1 MTTIFTFDLGSPY
14 AWLAA
19 ERIESVAPGPVVWEP
34 VSLGAIF
41 QATGRSSWAMGDPDR
56 RAAGMA
62 EIERRARAR
71 GLGPI
76 VWPDPW
82 PSHYLLAM
90 RAATFA
96 DTVGQVHSFALAAF
110 RLAFLEG
117 RDLAEPAHVA
127 QAARRAGLDPGETLA
142 AAQRP
147 EIKDRLRATTA
158 AALERGVFGVPTFA
172 AGDGLRWG
180 DDRLDE
186 MAVRVAA
193 CRPGGHTDPRFDTE
207 EGG

>member
-1 MTTIFTFDLGSPY
+1 MIFTFDLGSPY

-19 ERIESVAPGPVVWEP
+19 ERVDDAVDEPVTWEP

-41 QATGRSSWAMGDPDR
+41 KATGRSSWALGDPER

-62 EIERRARAR
+62 EIERRARRR

-96 DTVGQVHSFALAAF
+96 DSAGELRSFTLSAF

-117 RDLAEPAHVA
+117 RDLAQPPHVAEAARRSGLDPAQVLA
-127 QAARRAGLDPGETLA
+127 QAAR
-142 AAQRP
+142 P
-147 EIKDRLRATTA
+147 EIKERLRSRTEQ
-158 AALERGVFGVPTFA
+158 ALERGVFGVPTFA
-172 AGDGLRWG
+172 MAGELLWG

-186 MAVRVAA
+186 LASTQT
-193 CRPGGHTDPRFDTE
+193 PST
-207 EGG
+207 

>member
-1 MTTIFTFDLGSPY
+1 MAIFTFDLGSPY

-19 ERIESVAPGPVVWEP
+19 ERVDAVLGEPVTWEP

-41 QATGRSSWAMGDPDR
+41 KCTGRSSWAMGDPQR
-56 RAAGMA
+56 RASGMA

-71 GLGPI
+71 GLGPM

-82 PSHYLLAM
+82 PTHYLLAM

-96 DTVGQVHSFALAAF
+96 DTVGEVRAFALAAF

-117 RDLAEPAHVA
+117 RDLAVAAHVA
-127 QAARRAGLDPGETLA
+127 EAAARAGLDPEETLA
-142 AAQRP
+142 AAQDQR
-147 EIKDRLRATTA
+147 IKDRLRERTD

-172 AGDGLRWG
+172 AGDDLLWG

-186 MAVRVAA
+186 LGA
-193 CRPGGHTDPRFDTE
+193 
-207 EGG
+207 